1 MTDTALGYLLVAIGI
16 LFVLGLVFAI
26 STRDGRGGRHT
37 PVHPPAGVHLPPPS
51 YLPVI
56 MALAAAVLGIGL
68 IFSVWLLI
76 PGFVILAA
84 GALGWFLAAGR
95 EWRDVARHDGS
106 RDEPGVHG

>member
-26 STRDGRGGRHT
+26 STRDGRAARVA
-37 PVHPPAGVHLPPPS
+37 VHPPAGVHLPPPS

-95 EWRDVARHDGS
+95 EWRDVAGHDAS

>member
-26 STRDGRGGRHT
+26 STRDSRAARAAAD
-37 PVHPPAGVHLPPPS
+37 PPAGVHLPPPS
-51 YLPVI
+51 YLPVV

-76 PGFVILAA
+76 PGFLILAA
-84 GALGWFLAAGR
+84 GALGWFMAAGR
-95 EWRDVARHDGS
+95 EWR
-106 RDEPGVHG
+106 